1 MDELT
6 RGPVTSDGAMA
17 TMAQGKRVGMSAGRL
32 ARRLVL
38 YGILLVGAVA
48 TVFPFYWMV
57 IGSLMT
63 PAELYAAIP
72 HLWPAHPD
80 VSTYQRVFT
89 MVPMARYFFNSFVV
103 SLSTM
108 VIAVLVSSAAGY
120 CFAHLDFVGKRF
132 WFAVI
137 LATLMVP
144 DQSRI
149 IPLFVMFSKY
159 GLFNTY
165 AGIVIPGLASA
176 FGLFMMTQFFK
187 TVPGELREA
196 AIIDGAGD
204 LRIYARVYLPV
215 ARPAIA
221 TLALLTFLQSWDQLL
236 WPLII
241 APSPDM
247 RTLQVGLAFIGQ
259 LAPTLNETMA
269 AIVVAA
275 IPVVVAFLLAQRHF
289 IAGIAAGAIKQ

>member
-1 MDELT
+1 
-6 RGPVTSDGAMA
+6 
-17 TMAQGKRVGMSAGRL
+17 
-32 ARRLVL
+32 
-38 YGILLVGAVA
+38 
-48 TVFPFYWMV
+48 
-57 IGSLMT
+57 
-63 PAELYAAIP
+63 
-72 HLWPAHPD
+72 
-80 VSTYQRVFT
+80 
-89 MVPMARYFFNSFVV
+89 MARYFFNSCVV

-165 AGIVIPGLASA
+165 RGIVIPGLASA

-196 AIIDGAGD
+196 SLIDGAGD
-204 LRIYARVYLPV
+204 LRIYARVYLPA

-221 TLALLTFLQSWDQLL
+221 TLALLTFLHSWEQLL
-236 WPLII
+236 SSLSL
-241 APSPDM
+241 PSRPM
-247 RTLQVGLAFIGQ
+247 VRTL
-259 LAPTLNETMA
+259 
-269 AIVVAA
+269 
-275 IPVVVAFLLAQRHF
+275 
-289 IAGIAAGAIKQ
+289 

>member
-1 MDELT
+1 
-6 RGPVTSDGAMA
+6 
-17 TMAQGKRVGMSAGRL
+17 
-32 ARRLVL
+32 
-38 YGILLVGAVA
+38 
-48 TVFPFYWMV
+48 
-57 IGSLMT
+57 MT
-63 PAELYAAIP
+63 PEELYAAIP
-72 HLWPAHPD
+72 HLWPSHPD
-80 VSTYQRVFT
+80 VSTYQRVFAL
-89 MVPMARYFFNSFVV
+89 VPMGRYFVNSFVV

-120 CFAHLDFVGKRF
+120 CFAQLDFVGKRF

-149 IPLFVMFSKY
+149 IPLFVMFSRY

-241 APSPDM
+241 APSPEM

-269 AIVVAA
+269 AIVIAA
-275 IPVVVAFLLAQRHF
+275 LPVIVAFLLAQRHF
-289 IAGIAAGAIKQ
+289 IAGIAAGAVKQ

>member
-1 MDELT
+1 
-6 RGPVTSDGAMA
+6 MA
-17 TMAQGKRVGMSAGRL
+17 TMARGKRVGMSAGRL
-32 ARRLVL
+32 ASRLVL
-38 YGILLVGAVA
+38 YAILLVGAVA
-48 TVFPFYWMV
+48 TFFPFYWMV

-72 HLWPAHPD
+72 HLWPSHLD
-80 VSTYQRVFT
+80 LSTYQRVFT
-89 MVPMARYFFNSFVV
+89 LVPMGRYFVNSCVV

-120 CFAHLDFVGKRF
+120 CFAQLDFVGKRF

-144 DQSRI
+144 EQSRI

-159 GLFNTY
+159 GLYNTY
-165 AGIVIPGLASA
+165 AGIVIPGLAGA

-275 IPVVVAFLLAQRHF
+275 IPALVAFLLAQRHF
-289 IAGIAAGAIKQ
+289 IAGIAAGALKQ